1 MKSISFLTDKAGSI
15 GTFIAAAGCAS
26 CLPALGAL
34 GASLGL
40 GFFAQFEGIFINT
53 LLPVFAGIVLVTN
66 LYSWYKHRIW
76 YRGLLSIIGP
86 SYVLIVLNFL
96 WYPNEWQL
104 IMFYAAIALMIIVSV
119 WDVFSP
125 TQKVCSAEG
134 SCHV

>member
-1 MKSISFLTDKAGSI
+1 MKYISFLTDKVGSI
-15 GTFIAAAGCAS
+15 ATFIAAAGCAS
-26 CLPALGAL
+26 CFPALGAL

-53 LLPVFAGIVLVTN
+53 LLPIFATIVLITN

-96 WYPNEWQL
+96 WYPNEWQVML
-104 IMFYAAIALMIIVSV
+104 FYGAIALMIFVSV
-119 WDVFSP
+119 WDTLNPASKLCRV
-125 TQKVCSAEG
+125 TE
-134 SCHV
+134 